1 MHWAETYLGIP
12 WSVTGE
18 GPPGGEDDGTPDG
31 ETWSFHCWA
40 FVRHIQKQH
49 FGRELPAIPN
59 PEDVLAIARG
69 FRDHPERSRWELVT
83 LPAEGDCV
91 LMRQARYP
99 IHVGVW
105 LDVDSGGVLHCS
117 DGVGV
122 TFQGMSS
129 LALNGWRIDGFH
141 RHLFDDPCRGSAA
154 PRRLFD
160 APCRGLPDSPSNSL
174 KEN

>member
-18 GPPGGEDDGTPDG
+18 GPPRGEDDGTPDG

-49 FGRELPAIPN
+49 FGRELPTIPN
-59 PEDVLAIARG
+59 PEDILAIARG
-69 FRDHPERSRWELVT
+69 FRDHPERKRWEQVNR
-83 LPAEGDCV
+83 PAEGDCV

-105 LDVDSGGVLHCS
+105 LGVDGGGVLHCS
-117 DGVGV
+117 EEAGVA
-122 TFQGMSS
+122 FQSLSS
-129 LALNGWRIDGFH
+129 LSLNGWTVEGFY
-141 RHLFDDPCRGSAA
+141 RFTG
-154 PRRLFD
+154 
-160 APCRGLPDSPSNSL
+160 
-174 KEN
+174 